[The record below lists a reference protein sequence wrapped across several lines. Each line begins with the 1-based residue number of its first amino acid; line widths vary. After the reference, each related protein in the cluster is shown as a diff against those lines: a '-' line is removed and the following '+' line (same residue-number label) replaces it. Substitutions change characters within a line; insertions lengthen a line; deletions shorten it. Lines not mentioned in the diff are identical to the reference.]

1 MTETIVE
8 YRARPLFDVSLRPVV
23 KGKFLYVGGEKFWVK
38 GVSYGTFAIDEKGEE
53 RLDREVVERDFA
65 LMAEHGF
72 NVVRVHTGPPCWLLD
87 CAQRNGLRVMVG
99 LNWGEQMAFLDD
111 KERVDEIIG
120 KVRRWVRRC
129 SGHPA
134 LFCYTVGNEITSSIV
149 RWHGRRRVERFI
161 HRLYR
166 IAKEE
171 DPDAL
176 VTYVNYPSTE
186 YLRLPFLDFL
196 CFNVYL
202 ESRNEF
208 EDYLARLH
216 SLSNDSPVLLS
227 EVGLDSLRNGD
238 NKQADT
244 LDWQVRS
251 TFKVGCCGLIVF
263 AWTDE
268 WYHGKHLVEDWR
280 FGLTTSSRTAKPAL
294 RSVQKAFAESIPPP
308 RYAHWPRVSVVVCS
322 HNGAATI
329 RDTLEGLR
337 NLDYPDYEVI
347 VINDGSTDSTL
358 RIVLEYPFV
367 RLVNTANRGLSN
379 ARNTGIETASCEL
392 VAFIDDDAYPDEL
405 WLKYL
410 VLSLVEGDCVGVG
423 GPNFPPPN
431 DDWKIKAMGHAPGG
445 PNPVL
450 ISDRTAEHIP
460 GCNMMFRKDA
470 LVSIGGF
477 DSRFRTAGDDVDLC
491 WRLLDKGGV
500 VGYSPSAVVWHH
512 RRSSVRRYWKQQVG
526 YGKAEALLENKW
538 PNKYN
543 SFGQM
548 KWLGRIYGRG
558 IPLDFASLFVGR
570 VYQGVWGSAPYQS
583 LYQPR
588 GSFWSLMLMPEWY
601 LITASLGLLFLLSI
615 GWAPWLVLGPL
626 FLLSATLPIIQSALN
641 VRRTRTRSG
650 ATEGRFRIFRM
661 RTMLLFLNVLQPLA
675 RLDGRLK
682 GGLTPWRRH
691 GPKARLTLRPV
702 MMSMWRDK
710 REPAETTLRGLEKK
724 AQAMGLLV
732 RAGGDY
738 DDWDLEIRKG
748 LFGGARLLLA
758 VEEHAPGKQLL
769 RFRLSQTY
777 SRFATVLS
785 LIFVSMSLAAASYGA
800 WVQGIISG
808 LCAAVMVS
816 RTLSDSGLA
825 TGLLH
830 ELVKVSVSPSEYFEN
845 SMENARGD

>member
-1 MTETIVE
+1 MQTVQTAIEVLAQRSQVTD
-8 YRARPLFDVSLRPVV
+8 RPHVR
-23 KGKFLYVGGEKFWVK
+23 GKFLYVGEEKFWVR
-38 GVSYGTFAIDEKGEE
+38 GVSYGTFSIDENGEE
-53 RLDREVVERDFA
+53 RLDRGIVERDFA

-72 NVVRVHTGPPCWLLD
+72 NVVRVHTGPPRWLLD
-87 CAQRNGLRVMVG
+87 SAQRNGLRVMVG
-99 LNWGEQMAFLDD
+99 LNWGEQMAFLDN

-120 KVRRWVRRC
+120 KVRRWVQRC

-134 LFCYTVGNEITSSIV
+134 VFCYTVGNEITSSIV
-149 RWHGRRRVERFI
+149 RWHGRKRVEKFV

-202 ESRNEF
+202 ESGNEF
-208 EDYLARLH
+208 ENYLARLH
-216 SLSNDSPVLLS
+216 SLSNNSPVLLS
-227 EVGLDSLRNGD
+227 EVGLDSLRNGEK
-238 NKQADT
+238 KQAET

-268 WYHGKHLVEDWR
+268 WYHGKHLVEDWK

-294 RSVQKAFAESIPPP
+294 RAVQKAFAESLPPP
-308 RYAHWPRVSVVVCS
+308 HSAHWPRVSVVVCS

-358 RIVLEYPFV
+358 GIVPEYPFV

-379 ARNTGIETASCEL
+379 ARNTGIETASGEL

-423 GPNFPPPN
+423 GPNLPPPN

-460 GCNMMFRKDA
+460 GCNMMFWKDA

-477 DSRFRTAGDDVDLC
+477 DPRFRTAGDDVDLC

-548 KWLGRIYGRG
+548 KWLGRIYGKG
-558 IPLDFASLFVGR
+558 ISLDFASLFVGR

-588 GSFWSLMLMPEWY
+588 GSFWSLLLMPEWY
-601 LITASLGLLFLLSI
+601 LVTGTVGALFMLSI
-615 GWAPWLVLGPL
+615 GWLPWLVLGPA
-626 FLLSATLPIIQSALN
+626 LLLAIILPALQAAAN
-641 VRRTRTRSG
+641 VRRTRIPTGDKVLWS
-650 ATEGRFRIFRM
+650 AFKVK
-661 RTMLLFLNVLQPLA
+661 TMLVFLNIVQPLA
-675 RLDGRLK
+675 RLDGRLR
-682 GGLTPWRRH
+682 GGLRPWRRH
-691 GPKARLTLRPV
+691 GPKVRPRFRPV
-702 MMSMWRDK
+702 TMKMWRDK
-710 REPAETTLRGLEKK
+710 REPAEATLNRLEHKS
-724 AQAMGLLV
+724 QAMGLLV
-732 RAGGDY
+732 RSGGDF
-738 DDWDLEIRKG
+738 DSWDLEIRQG
-748 LFGGARLLLA
+748 ILGGVRMLLA

-777 SRFATVLS
+777 SRLALALCVVFAV
-785 LIFVSMSLAAASYGA
+785 MSVAALSYGA
-800 WVQGIISG
+800 WAQSIISG
-808 LCAAVMVS
+808 LGAILIIA
-816 RTLSDSGLA
+816 RTLTDSA
-825 TGLLH
+825 SSTGIIH
-830 ELVKVSVSPSEYFEN
+830 DLVVNNLGEPQ
-845 SMENARGD
+845 